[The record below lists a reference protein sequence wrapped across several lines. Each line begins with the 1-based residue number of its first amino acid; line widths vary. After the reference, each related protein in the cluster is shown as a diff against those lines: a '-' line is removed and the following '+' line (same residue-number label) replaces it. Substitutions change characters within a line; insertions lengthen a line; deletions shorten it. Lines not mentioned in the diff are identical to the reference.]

1 MLKTNQ
7 TKSFNAALPSE
18 SFLHHSLDARD
29 PHSYD
34 LAALKGEAKSYR
46 RPILEALVQG
56 DLEGGSGAV
65 YSHPG
70 DWPHSLEDFLGCY

>member
-1 MLKTNQ
+1 VLKTNQ

-18 SFLHHSLDARD
+18 SLLHHSLDARD

-56 DLEGGSGAV
+56 DLEGG
-65 YSHPG
+65 PG
-70 DWPHSLEDFLGCY
+70 LYTATPETGLIRLRTF